1 VSRLPD
7 APAGWH
13 YGTVLVD
20 RRRRHTV
27 MFLRMAA
34 YSEAS
39 QFGVA
44 AFYGMTIKTDR
55 LGVESGRL
63 FRVDFYPVTG
73 WWPE

>member
-1 VSRLPD
+1 MHLPA
-7 APAGWH
+7 APSGWR

-20 RRRRHTV
+20 RRRRHRV

-44 AFYGMTIKTDR
+44 AFFGMTISTDR
-55 LGVESGRL
+55 FGEESGRL
-63 FRVDFYPVTG
+63 FRVDAYTVIG
-73 WWPE
+73 WRPE